1 MLQISDYY
9 NAGPIVYAVVNGDVD
24 KIHLFKRDLVQ
35 GGKEMLEFLLEVAK
49 VNEVDASIDYLK
61 MISQSSPENNVELPW
76 VTKNMKHKYSEDANT
91 IRLSELDNR
100 LQYQEKQFQEINKS
114 SCETAL
120 QNYLNLEVLR
130 KAENDRIFSE
140 MTELIQ
146 RIANI
151 VSHSNPLFSF
161 TTELSGSNAEG
172 KK

>member
-1 MLQISDYY
+1 
-9 NAGPIVYAVVNGDVD
+9 
-24 KIHLFKRDLVQ
+24 
-35 GGKEMLEFLLEVAK
+35 MLEFLLEVAK

-76 VTKNMKHKYSEDANT
+76 DTKNMKHKYSEDANT

>member
-1 MLQISDYY
+1 MFAEISTVNILINECPYLLQISDYY
-9 NAGPIVYAVVNGDVD
+9 DARHIVYAVVHGDVD

-130 KAENDRIFSE
+130 KAVN
-140 MTELIQ
+140 TK
-146 RIANI
+146 NCK
-151 VSHSNPLFSF
+151 HS
-161 TTELSGSNAEG
+161 
-172 KK
+172 